1 MILSKKKRNVIIVV
15 TALLFFGTLLFNLK
29 YPLMPETSAEP
40 GKIAQENV
48 VNDSEDGGTDTV
60 NKNSKAVDKLDE
72 KDQAQEKDS
81 SEDEVKLDANTDD
94 QTANSGGDKSS
105 SSNKSS
111 SGNTSSGKSSGGSSA
126 PSTPKTEPK
135 PAPKPEPKPE
145 PKPAPKP
152 APKPEPKPEPKPAP
166 KPAPKPEP
174 KPEPKPTLKPFIV
187 PASNSFCDVYQ
198 STDPDRAELLIVMDS
213 SNNYE
218 VQLNELYNVIAPVVG
233 SSLANQIKD
242 YAETKTDAYISLDRS
257 WSVSGRTLELGSTWG
272 SWGVSFYS
280 WRK

>member
-1 MILSKKKRNVIIVV
+1 LSKKKRNVIIVV
-15 TALLFFGTLLFNLK
+15 TALLFFGALLFNLK

-40 GKIAQENV
+40 GKIAQENA

-94 QTANSGGDKSS
+94 QTANSGGNKSS

-126 PSTPKTEPK
+126 PSTPKPEPK

-152 APKPEPKPEPKPAP
+152 EPKPEP

-174 KPEPKPTLKPFIV
+174 KPEPKPQPKPALKPFSV
-187 PASNSFCDVYQ
+187 PASNSFAFVEKG
-198 STDPDRAELLIVMDS
+198 TPPGEAELIIGLNS
-213 SNNYE
+213 SDNYE
-218 VQLNELYNVIAPVVG
+218 AQLNQLYNVIAPVAG
-233 SSLANQIKD
+233 SQIANEIVS
-242 YAETKTDAYISLDRS
+242 YARTKTDAYISLDRS
-257 WSVSGRTLELGSTWG
+257 WSVPGRTLELGSTWG
-272 SWGVSFYS
+272 FWGVSFYS

>member
-1 MILSKKKRNVIIVV
+1 LSKKKRNVIIVV
-15 TALLFFGTLLFNLK
+15 TALLFFGALLFNLK

-40 GKIAQENV
+40 GKIAQENA

-94 QTANSGGDKSS
+94 QTANSGGNKSS

-126 PSTPKTEPK
+126 PSTPKPEPK

-145 PKPAPKP
+145 PKPQPKP
-152 APKPEPKPEPKPAP
+152 A
-166 KPAPKPEP
+166 
-174 KPEPKPTLKPFIV
+174 LKPFSV
-187 PASNSFCDVYQ
+187 PASNSFAFVEKG
-198 STDPDRAELLIVMDS
+198 TPPGEAELIIGLNS
-213 SNNYE
+213 SDNYE
-218 VQLNELYNVIAPVVG
+218 AQLNQLYNVIAPVAG
-233 SSLANQIKD
+233 SQIANEIVS
-242 YAETKTDAYISLDRS
+242 YARTKTDAYISLDRS
-257 WSVSGRTLELGSTWG
+257 WSVPGRTLELGSTWG
-272 SWGVSFYS
+272 FWGVSFYS

>member
-1 MILSKKKRNVIIVV
+1 MSKKKRNVIILV
-15 TALLFFGTLLFNLK
+15 TTLLFFGALLFNLK
-29 YPLMPETSAEP
+29 YPLMSETSAEP

-152 APKPEPKPEPKPAP
+152 A
-166 KPAPKPEP
+166 
-174 KPEPKPTLKPFIV
+174 LKPFSV
-187 PASNSFCDVYQ
+187 PASNSFAFVEKG
-198 STDPDRAELLIVMDS
+198 TPPGEAELIIGLNS
-213 SNNYE
+213 SDNYE
-218 VQLNELYNVIAPVVG
+218 AQLNELYNVIAPVVG
-233 SSLANQIKD
+233 SSLANQIIS
-242 YAETKTDAYISLDRS
+242 YARTKTKAHMSLDES
-257 WSVSGRTLELGSTWG
+257 WPITGRELEIGSTWG
-272 SWGVSFYS
+272 DWSVSFYS

>member
-1 MILSKKKRNVIIVV
+1 MSKKKRNVIIVV
-15 TALLFFGTLLFNLK
+15 TALLFFGALMFNLK
-29 YPLMPETSAEP
+29 YPLMSETSAEP
-40 GKIAQENV
+40 GRIAQENV

-94 QTANSGGDKSS
+94 QTANSGGNKSS

-152 APKPEPKPEPKPAP
+152 EPKPG
-166 KPAPKPEP
+166 P

-213 SNNYE
+213 SNTLNYE

-233 SSLANQIKD
+233 SSLANEIIS
-242 YAETKTDAYISLDRS
+242 YARTKTKAHMSLDKS
-257 WSVSGRTLELGSTWG
+257 WPITGRELEIGSTWG
-272 SWGVSFYS
+272 DWSVSFYS

>member
-1 MILSKKKRNVIIVV
+1 LSKKKRNVIILV
-15 TALLFFGTLLFNLK
+15 TTLLFFGALLFNLK
-29 YPLMPETSAEP
+29 YPLMSETSAEP

-94 QTANSGGDKSS
+94 QTANSGGNKSS

-152 APKPEPKPEPKPAP
+152 EPKPEP

-198 STDPDRAELLIVMDS
+198 STDPDEAELLIVMDS

-233 SSLANQIKD
+233 SSLANEIKE
-242 YAETKTDAYISLDRS
+242 YAREKTDAYISLDRS
-257 WSVSGRTLELGSTWG
+257 WSVPGRTLELGSTWG
-272 SWGVSFYS
+272 FWGVSFYS

>member
-1 MILSKKKRNVIIVV
+1 MSKKKRNVIILV
-15 TALLFFGTLLFNLK
+15 TTLLFFGALLFNLK
-29 YPLMPETSAEP
+29 YPLMPETSAGP
-40 GKIAQENV
+40 GKIAQENA

-94 QTANSGGDKSS
+94 QTANSGGNKSS

-126 PSTPKTEPK
+126 PSTPKTE
-135 PAPKPEPKPE
+135 
-145 PKPAPKP
+145 PKP